1 MEHSSVP
8 GSEGMSDRGVPTDA
22 ALLVEAEHDAHA
34 FRLFYDRY
42 AEAILR
48 YFSRRGADHHTALDL
63 TAETF
68 AGSWLSRE
76 RFCDPGDGNAGPWLF
91 GIARNVLSHWL
102 RHDAVVTRSRERLG
116 MLADR
121 PQPDPVAAA
130 AIDSIHGDADLEDA
144 LAALPAPSRHAVEL
158 RVVNGS
164 TYDEIGH
171 ALGCSPLAAR
181 IRVSRAL
188 AELRGDLITSE
199 GANDER

>member
-1 MEHSSVP
+1 MEQPSAR
-8 GSEGMSDRGVPTDA
+8 GLERMSDGQEPTDA
-22 ALLVEAEHDAHA
+22 ALLIAAEDDAHA

-48 YFSRRGADHHTALDL
+48 YFARRGADHHTALDL

-68 AGSWLSRE
+68 ASSWLSRA
-76 RFCDPGDGNAGPWLF
+76 RFGDPGDGNAGPWLF

-116 MLADR
+116 LLADR
-121 PQPDPVAAA
+121 PPPDPVALA
-130 AIDSIHGDADLEDA
+130 AIDHERGDADLEGA
-144 LAALPAPSRHAVEL
+144 LAALSAPSRHAVEL
-158 RVVNGS
+158 RVVNGRS
-164 TYDEIGH
+164 YDEIGH
-171 ALGCSPLAAR
+171 ALGCTPLAAR

-188 AELRGDLITSE
+188 AELRGDLIASE

>member
-1 MEHSSVP
+1 
-8 GSEGMSDRGVPTDA
+8 MSDGQVPTDA
-22 ALLVEAEHDAHA
+22 ALLVEAQHDAHS

-63 TAETF
+63 TAESF
-68 AGSWLSRE
+68 AASWLSRD
-76 RFCDPGDGNAGPWLF
+76 RFRDPGDGNAGPWLF

-102 RHDAVVTRSRERLG
+102 RHNAVVTASRERLG

-121 PQPDPVAAA
+121 PPADPVATA
-130 AIDSIHGDADLEDA
+130 AIDEVHGNADLEDA
-144 LAALPAPSRHAVEL
+144 LAALPAPSRQAVEL

-164 TYDEIGH
+164 SYEEISGV
-171 ALGCSPLAAR
+171 LGCTPLAAR

-188 AELRGDLITSE
+188 AEMRSDLNVNE
-199 GANDER
+199 GADDER